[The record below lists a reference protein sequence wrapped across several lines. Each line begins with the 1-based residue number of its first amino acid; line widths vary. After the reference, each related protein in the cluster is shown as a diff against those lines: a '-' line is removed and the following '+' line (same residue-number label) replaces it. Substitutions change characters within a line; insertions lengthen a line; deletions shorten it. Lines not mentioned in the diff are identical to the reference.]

1 MAKIADSIIDLIG
14 NTPLLDLS
22 RYSKAN
28 KIEAKI
34 IGKLEFFNP
43 LGSVKDRV
51 GYAMI
56 KDALDKGIIN
66 KDTVIIEPTSGNTG
80 IALAF
85 ACAALEMKV
94 IIVMPDSMS
103 VERRNLLKMLGA
115 ELVLTSGSEGMG
127 GAISKAKEIA
137 AKTKNSFVPQQ
148 FENPANAEIHKK
160 TTGEE
165 IWRDTD
171 GNVDI
176 FVAGVGSGGTI
187 TGVAKVLKEKN
198 PNIKIVAV
206 EPANSNVLSGGTAGS
221 HMIQGLGAGFI
232 PEIVDT
238 SLIDIVFPV
247 GDHEAIN
254 TTRELAKHEGILAG
268 ISSGAAVYAAAKIG
282 KKAENRGK
290 NIVVLLPDTGERY
303 VSSPLFQEL

>member
-115 ELVLTSGSEGMG
+115 ELVLTSGAEGMG

-171 GNVDI
+171 GKVDI

-187 TGVAKVLKEKN
+187 TGVAKALKEKN
-198 PNIKIVAV
+198 PKIKIVAV

-232 PEIVDT
+232 PEIMDT

-247 GDHEAIN
+247 GDYEAIN
-254 TTRELAKHEGILAG
+254 TTRELAKREGILAG

-303 VSSPLFQEL
+303 VSSPLFQEF

>member
-56 KDALDKGIIN
+56 NDALDKGIIN

-103 VERRNLLKMLGA
+103 IERRNLLKMLGA
-115 ELVLTSGSEGMG
+115 ELVLTSGAEGMG
-127 GAISKAKEIA
+127 GAISKAKEIS
-137 AKTKNSFVPQQ
+137 AKTKNSFIPQQ
-148 FENPANAEIHKK
+148 FENPANAEIHRK

-171 GNVDI
+171 GKVDI

-187 TGVAKVLKEKN
+187 SGVAKVLKEKN
-198 PNIKIVAV
+198 PKIKIVAV
-206 EPANSNVLSGGTAGS
+206 EPANSNVLSGGTAGP

-232 PEIVDT
+232 PEIIDT

-247 GDHEAIN
+247 GDYEAIN
-254 TTRELAKHEGILAG
+254 TTRELAKREGILAG

-303 VSSPLFQEL
+303 VSSSLFQDL